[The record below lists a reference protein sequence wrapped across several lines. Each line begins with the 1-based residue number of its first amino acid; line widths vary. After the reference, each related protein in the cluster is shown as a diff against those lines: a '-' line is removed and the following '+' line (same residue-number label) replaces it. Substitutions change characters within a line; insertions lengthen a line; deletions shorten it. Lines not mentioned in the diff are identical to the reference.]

1 MMSTTAS
8 DRFGAVELTPRHD
21 EPLLVPGSA
30 ALDAMAAPCV
40 VSVRVVAALELRP
53 MHKGITSNPMVEV
66 SLVHDDGSHQFQ
78 RSAGWGMAD
87 LKAPPG
93 MQPQRSHRNST
104 SSLPAGGHQQHHGM
118 TTKPFKSKV
127 VKTSLNP
134 IWNFDVD
141 FGDVDTDIV
150 VGVLFT
156 VRHVE
161 RFGMVKKDI
170 GQLMLSL
177 RDIMELKMKPPHEQT
192 FTMLPTDEMVRRE
205 ALEGPSNRKSGK
217 LTVRFNGYGVPSN
230 YTVMTDG
237 RVSNMVNTVV
247 AHEDEFGRSSRSLV
261 VHDIRAE
268 VRKLQSFHQ
277 TKPRPG
283 ETWFA
288 VSANWIHAWL
298 LFVSKYKGEEVHS
311 PGTVD
316 NMPLISDDLMNGTF
330 QIKTGLVIKKD
341 FRMINKKSWDYYQN
355 VYGGG
360 PAIEVQI
367 PSNCAEPAEWIAN
380 LHLDVAGRVNSNY
393 VDSD

>member
-1 MMSTTAS
+1 MMSSTAS
-8 DRFGAVELTPRHD
+8 DRFGAMELTPRHD
-21 EPLLVPGSA
+21 QPLLVPGSA

-40 VSVRVVAALELRP
+40 VSLRVVAAVELRP

-78 RSAGWGMAD
+78 RSAGWDMGND
-87 LKAPPG
+87 LKALPA
-93 MQPQRSHRNST
+93 RSHRNST
-104 SSLPAGGHQQHHGM
+104 SSLPAGGHQHALAS
-118 TTKPFKSKV
+118 KPFKSKV
-127 VKTSLNP
+127 VKSSLNP

-141 FGDVDTDIV
+141 FGDVDTDSV
-150 VGVLFT
+150 VGVLLT

-161 RFGMVKKDI
+161 KFGMVKKDI

-177 RDIMELKMKPPHEQT
+177 RDVMELKMVSLAGEHIRRIPTEE
-192 FTMLPTDEMVRRE
+192 MLRRD
-205 ALEGPSNRKSGK
+205 AIEGPNNRKSGK
-217 LTVRFNGYGVPSN
+217 VTVRFNGYGVPSS

-237 RVSNMVNTVV
+237 RVSNMVNTQVT
-247 AHEDEFGRSSRSLV
+247 HEDEFGRSSKSLV

-288 VSANWIHAWL
+288 VSADWIRAWL

-316 NMPLISDDLMNGTF
+316 NMPLISDDLMDGTF
-330 QIKTGLVIKKD
+330 QIKTGLIIKKD

-367 PSNCAEPAEWIAN
+367 PSDCAKPAQWLAN
-380 LHLDVAGRVNSNY
+380 LQLDEAGRVNSNY

>member
-141 FGDVDTDIV
+141 FGDVDTDSV

-177 RDIMELKMKPPHEQT
+177 RDIMELKM
-192 FTMLPTDEMVRRE
+192 
-205 ALEGPSNRKSGK
+205 
-217 LTVRFNGYGVPSN
+217 
-230 YTVMTDG
+230 
-237 RVSNMVNTVV
+237 
-247 AHEDEFGRSSRSLV
+247 
-261 VHDIRAE
+261 
-268 VRKLQSFHQ
+268 
-277 TKPRPG
+277 
-283 ETWFA
+283 
-288 VSANWIHAWL
+288 VSAEA
-298 LFVSKYKGEEVHS
+298 S
-311 PGTVD
+311 
-316 NMPLISDDLMNGTF
+316 
-330 QIKTGLVIKKD
+330 TG
-341 FRMINKKSWDYYQN
+341 R
-355 VYGGG
+355 
-360 PAIEVQI
+360 E
-367 PSNCAEPAEWIAN
+367 
-380 LHLDVAGRVNSNY
+380 GRI
-393 VDSD
+393 

>member
-8 DRFGAVELTPRHD
+8 DRFGAMELTPRND
-21 EPLLVPGSA
+21 QPLLVPGSA
-30 ALDAMAAPCV
+30 ALDAMAGPCIVSLRV
-40 VSVRVVAALELRP
+40 VSALELRA

-66 SLVHDDGSHQFQ
+66 SLMHDDGSHQFQ
-78 RSAGWGMAD
+78 RSAGWDMGND
-87 LKAPPG
+87 LKAPP
-93 MQPQRSHRNST
+93 RSHRNSM
-104 SSLPAGGHQQHHGM
+104 SSLPAGGYQHGIA
-118 TTKPFKSKV
+118 TKPFKSRVIKS
-127 VKTSLNP
+127 SLNP
-134 IWNFDVD
+134 MWKFDVD
-141 FGDVDTDIV
+141 FGDVDTDRV

-161 RFGMVKKDI
+161 KFGMVKKDM

-177 RDIMELKMKPPHEQT
+177 RDIMELKMQPPHEQE
-192 FTMLPTDEMVRRE
+192 FHLMPTDEMTRRE
-205 ALEGPSNRKSGK
+205 ALEGVSSRKPGK
-217 LTVRFNGYGVPSN
+217 LLVRFNGYGVPSS

-237 RVSNMVNTVV
+237 RVSNMVNTLVT
-247 AHEDEFGRSSRSLV
+247 HEDEFGRSSKSLV

-268 VRKLQSFHQ
+268 VRNLQSFHQ

-288 VSANWIHAWL
+288 VNADWIRAWL

-316 NMPLISDDLMNGTF
+316 NMPLISDDLMDGTF

-355 VYGGG
+355 IYGGG

-367 PSNCAEPAEWIAN
+367 PADCSRPAQWLAT
-380 LHLDVAGRVNSNY
+380 LQLDEAGRVNSNY